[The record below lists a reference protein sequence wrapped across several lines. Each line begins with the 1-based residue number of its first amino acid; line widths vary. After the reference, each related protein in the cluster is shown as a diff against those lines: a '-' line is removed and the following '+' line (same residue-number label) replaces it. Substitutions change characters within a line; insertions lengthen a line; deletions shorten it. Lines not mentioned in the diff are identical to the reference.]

1 MGKKIKLIVLLG
13 GVIFLYFIYR
23 FIRKNTIRPSYSFL
37 WVCISLFLLS
47 IPILEPIYKWIAT
60 SIIGITDARHIVYIG
75 LIIFLLIYV
84 FYLTIEVCRMND
96 QIQELIS
103 YTAIIEKGSKKS
115 EQEGAAPKD
124 EKN

>member
-1 MGKKIKLIVLLG
+1 MGIKIKLIVLLG
-13 GVIFLYFIYR
+13 GIIFLYFIYR
-23 FIRKNTIRPSYSFL
+23 SIHKNTIRPSYSFL
-37 WVCISLFLLS
+37 WICISLFLLS
-47 IPILEPIYKWIAT
+47 VPILEPFYKWIAT

-75 LIIFLLIYV
+75 LIVFLLIYV

-103 YTAIIEKGSKKS
+103 YTSILEKGSQKT
-115 EQEGAAPKD
+115 EQEGEIKKD